1 MIVIARRLSQL
12 SVNWQDHEKRKNML
26 FIFSG
31 IFINA
36 SLVLTSGMFLS
47 GYIVFLGGS
56 DFLVGL
62 MNNSINWAAI
72 AGLFSYLIFERMA
85 RRKTFL
91 LTLLTLSRLFV
102 CSIIFLPLITS
113 NNQVVLSL
121 VTIMVICGNILWGIY
136 SIGFNIWMMNSFPK
150 GARSVFIFRR
160 SFWLRIA
167 FTIANITM
175 GFILDWSGKSYAGF
189 LIVFI
194 TSLILSLLDVLTLV
208 GIKETKYEI
217 EQKKRFTIQSFIE
230 PVKNIPYRRFLIF
243 ILLFYAAISISSS
256 YTSLYMLRYLELD
269 YKFISFVTVISNLV
283 MIICTRMWRQAEVR
297 MGLKKVFQLT
307 AFIAAIEF
315 LVYFFLTSRTVPL
328 LFLAP
333 IFSGAGNSGF
343 NIFVM
348 NYRYDLM
355 PEKNRSLYEGWY
367 GALLGLSLLLG
378 PIIGSIIMNWLPKI
392 ENAILEFSQ
401 FQLIYLLSFLLSIP
415 ILLIFKAEVDQQT
428 D

>member
-1 MIVIARRLSQL
+1 
-12 SVNWQDHEKRKNML
+12 
-26 FIFSG
+26 
-31 IFINA
+31 
-36 SLVLTSGMFLS
+36 
-47 GYIVFLGGS
+47 
-56 DFLVGL
+56 
-62 MNNSINWAAI
+62 
-72 AGLFSYLIFERMA
+72 
-85 RRKTFL
+85 
-91 LTLLTLSRLFV
+91 
-102 CSIIFLPLITS
+102 
-113 NNQVVLSL
+113 
-121 VTIMVICGNILWGIY
+121 
-136 SIGFNIWMMNSFPK
+136 
-150 GARSVFIFRR
+150 
-160 SFWLRIA
+160 
-167 FTIANITM
+167 M

-355 PEKNRSLYEGWY
+355 PEKNRSLYVRMVWRV
-367 GALLGLSLLLG
+367 AWVKSAS
-378 PIIGSIIMNWLPKI
+378 GSIYRQHHHELAAKNRERNSRIQSVSVNLLVVIPVI
-392 ENAILEFSQ
+392 NSDSA
-401 FQLIYLLSFLLSIP
+401 YLQGRS
-415 ILLIFKAEVDQQT
+415 
-428 D
+428 